1 LSNTHN
7 GDEAIKIEPWDWRFY
22 AERVRTTSYN
32 LDNSIIKP
40 YFPLNRMIQAIF
52 DCAHELFGLTFE
64 ERSDIAAYHP
74 DVQVY
79 EVKQR
84 QSEGEEM
91 KAVAI
96 FLHDNYARPHKRSGA
111 WMSSFRVQHRNHEH
125 GDTSPSENVIPIV
138 INNNNFN
145 KPSSPNEPC
154 LLSFDD
160 AVTLFHE
167 FGHGLHGMLSN
178 VTYKRLSGTSV
189 LKDFVELPSQLYEHW
204 LSESVVLSKHARHV
218 TTNEVIPN
226 ELLQRL
232 MKARKFNQGF
242 QTIEYTASALV
253 DIYLHL
259 IETPSKETLN
269 LIDFEQETLAKLGMP
284 DGVVMRHRLP
294 HFQRKFLFD

>member
-1 LSNTHN
+1 MENYIKAHDSLAASAD
-7 GDEAIKIEPWDWRFY
+7 GIKIEPWDWRFY
-22 AERVRTTSYN
+22 AEKVRSTNYN
-32 LDNSIIKP
+32 LDNSLIKP
-40 YFPLNRMIQAIF
+40 YFPLNRMINAIF
-52 DCAHELFGLTFE
+52 DCANNLFGLTFH
-64 ERSDIAAYHP
+64 ERKDIPAYHP

-79 EVKQR
+79 EVHRDNQV
-84 QSEGEEM
+84 
-91 KAVAI
+91 VAI

-111 WMSSFRVQHRNHEH
+111 WMSSFRTQHRNHAN
-125 GDTSPSENVIPIV
+125 GSTDSIIPII

-145 KPSSPNEPC
+145 KPSSPDEPC

-160 AVTLFHE
+160 TVTLFHE

-178 VTYKRLSGTSV
+178 VSYRRLSGTSV

-204 LSESVVLSKHARHV
+204 LSEPVVLAKHARHYA
-218 TTNEVIPN
+218 TNEVIPD

-259 IETPSKETLN
+259 IESPSKDLD
-269 LIDFEQETLAKLGMP
+269 LIEFEKETLAKLGMP

-294 HFQRKFLFD
+294 HFQRKLL